1 MAAEGPVPVADDDS
15 RPFWDALRDGRVIV
29 QSCAVCGRH
38 RFPRLAWCPW
48 CATEGGEEVEV
59 SGAGTVYS
67 FVRAHRALTEAMAT
81 EVPYTIATVTLDG
94 GARMVGRAEPSES
107 VVIGATV
114 VAVFV
119 PHESWT
125 ELRFRVVSDDPP
137 AGAQS

>member
-1 MAAEGPVPVADDDS
+1 
-15 RPFWDALRDGRVIV
+15 
-29 QSCAVCGRH
+29 
-38 RFPRLAWCPW
+38 
-48 CATEGGEEVEV
+48 
-59 SGAGTVYS
+59 
-67 FVRAHRALTEAMAT
+67 
-81 EVPYTIATVTLDG
+81 
-94 GARMVGRAEPSES
+94 MVGRVEPSES